1 MASEEKKLN
10 DQQTNEPNNQPSTE
24 DDSTATT
31 NPPQKD
37 ERPAPVLQ
45 ADDDDDPRP
54 MGDVDF
60 GQLLDQFEQE
70 QASLQEGEVVRGTV
84 VGISERGVVID
95 FGYKSEGIVNP
106 AEFTENGILAV
117 KPGDEVD
124 VLVKNMETADGLPI
138 LSRADAVRMKAWDDL
153 EKAYRD
159 GTSIKGRVMER
170 IKGGLRVDIDGIG
183 AFLPGSQVDVRPVR
197 NLDSLRNQEIEAKV
211 IKLNRKRSNVVL
223 SRKAVIEEDNAGRK
237 GQTLQH
243 IEEDIVVEGQIK
255 NLTDY
260 GAFVDLGGVD
270 GLLHVTDM
278 SWGRL
283 QNPSELFRVG
293 DNIQVKVLKF
303 DKERERVSLGYKQL
317 LPDPWSSVDERFPV
331 GSRVP
336 GRIASVA
343 DYGAFVEL
351 ENGVE
356 GLVHVSE
363 MSWSKR
369 VKHPSK
375 LVNPGDTVE
384 VEVLS
389 VDPKARRISLGMKQI
404 QDNPWQT
411 LHERYQVGT
420 RVHGRVR
427 NMTDF
432 GAFIE
437 IEDGVDGLVHV
448 SDISWSRRIKHPSE
462 VLKKGQEID
471 AIITS
476 IDAENRRLSLSIKDL
491 EPNAWDKFVNEH
503 KPGDVVKGKIARF
516 ANFGA
521 FVELDD
527 NLEGLCHISELSDE
541 RVEKPEDVVQLGQDM
556 EFKILRI
563 DVESKKI
570 GLSARAVGKAD
581 EPIIDTKVYSS
592 QAGSGMASLGELAD
606 FGLGR
611 SEPKA
616 APEPEPSPVAE
627 PAAEAEPATAPEAE
641 TEPVAEESA
650 AAAEPE
656 TGSATESDAQVQ
668 PDAETAAEAKPAQ
681 EEAPVDEPEAEAKPL
696 EEPPADGPPV
706 TEPEPEPN
714 PVKEPEPEEK
724 PEAEP
729 EPGPDDDQE

>member
-1 MASEEKKLN
+1 MASEESKLINQQPTN
-10 DQQTNEPNNQPSTE
+10 DEPASTE
-24 DDSTATT
+24 QENIQTESGA
-31 NPPQKD
+31 
-37 ERPAPVLQ
+37 EAAAPAPAPAPKAETPVTAAELG
-45 ADDDDDPRP
+45 DDDDDEPRAS
-54 MGDVDF
+54 GDVDF

-70 QASLQEGEVVRGTV
+70 QASLQEGEVFRGIV

-106 AEFTENGILAV
+106 AEFTENGVLAV
-117 KPGDEVD
+117 KAGDEVD
-124 VLVKNMETADGLPI
+124 VLVKNMETSDGLPI
-138 LSRADAVRMKAWDDL
+138 LSRADAVRMKAWDEL

-159 GTSIKGRVMER
+159 GTNIKGRVIER

-223 SRKAVIEEDNAGRK
+223 SRKAVIEEENAGRK
-237 GQTLQH
+237 GQTLGH

-278 SWGRL
+278 SWGTL
-283 QNPSELFRVG
+283 QNPSELFHVG
-293 DNIQVKVLKF
+293 DTIQVKVLKF
-303 DKERERVSLGYKQL
+303 DRDRERVSLGYKQL

-331 GSRVP
+331 GARVP
-336 GRIASVA
+336 GKIASVA

-375 LVNPGDTVE
+375 LVNPGDDVE

-427 NMTDF
+427 NLTDF

-476 IDAENRRLSLSIKDL
+476 IDADNRRLSLSIKDL
-491 EPNAWDKFVNEH
+491 EPNAWDRFVNEH
-503 KPGDVVKGKIARF
+503 HPGDVVHGKIARF

-527 NLEGLCHISELSDE
+527 SLEGLCHISELSEE
-541 RVEKPEDVVQLGQDM
+541 RVEKPEDVVQLGQEM

-563 DVESKKI
+563 DSESKKI
-570 GLSARAVGKAD
+570 GLSARAVGKD
-581 EPIIDTKVYSS
+581 EPVVDTKVYSS
-592 QAGSGMASLGELAD
+592 QVGSGMASLGELA
-606 FGLGR
+606 GLSR
-611 SEPKA
+611 PAEPEAKQPEPEAKAEPEAAAPAAEA
-616 APEPEPSPVAE
+616 APEPEAAAE
-627 PAAEAEPATAPEAE
+627 PSTAPAEEPAPEAQAAAEPNTAPEAE
-641 TEPVAEESA
+641 
-650 AAAEPE
+650 
-656 TGSATESDAQVQ
+656 
-668 PDAETAAEAKPAQ
+668 AEAKT
-681 EEAPVDEPEAEAKPL
+681 EEES
-696 EEPPADGPPV
+696 
-706 TEPEPEPN
+706 
-714 PVKEPEPEEK
+714 
-724 PEAEP
+724 
-729 EPGPDDDQE
+729 

>member
-1 MASEEKKLN
+1 MFSEEPKLN
-10 DQQTNEPNNQPSTE
+10 HSDATE
-24 DDSTATT
+24 DKTASGESEVSPQQAATAPT
-31 NPPQKD
+31 GEPVSIANPTENDDGSP
-37 ERPAPVLQ
+37 PA
-45 ADDDDDPRP
+45 
-54 MGDVDF
+54 GDVDF
-60 GQLLDQFEQE
+60 GELLDQFEQE
-70 QASLQEGEVVRGTV
+70 QATLQEGEVVRGTV

-106 AEFTENGILAV
+106 AEFTEDGVITV
-117 KPGDEVD
+117 KAGDEVE
-124 VLVKNMETADGLPI
+124 VLVKSMETADGLPV

-153 EKAYRD
+153 EKAYQE
-159 GTSIKGRVMER
+159 GSIVKGRVMER
-170 IKGGLRVDIDGIG
+170 IKGGLRIDIDGIA

-223 SRKAVIEEDNAGRK
+223 SRKAVIEGENAGRK
-237 GQTLQH
+237 DQTLGQ
-243 IEEDIVVEGQIK
+243 IEEDIIVEGQIK

-283 QNPSELFRVG
+283 QNPSELFKVG

-303 DKERERVSLGYKQL
+303 DRDRERVSLGYKQL
-317 LPDPWSSVDERFPV
+317 LPDPWSSVEERFPIGTRV
-331 GSRVP
+331 G

-375 LVNPGDTVE
+375 IVNPGDTVE

-404 QDNPWQT
+404 QENPWQT
-411 LHERYQVGT
+411 LHDRYQIGT

-427 NMTDF
+427 NLTDF

-476 IDAENRRLSLSIKDL
+476 IDTENRRLSLSIKDL
-491 EPNAWDKFVNEH
+491 EPNAWERFVNEH
-503 KPGDVVKGKIARF
+503 KPGDVVHGKIARF

-541 RVEKPEDVVQLGQDM
+541 RVAKPEDVVQLGQEM

-563 DVESKKI
+563 DAESKKI
-570 GLSARAVGKAD
+570 GLSARAVGKDD

-592 QAGSGMASLGELAD
+592 EAGSGMASLGELAD

-611 SEPKA
+611 
-616 APEPEPSPVAE
+616 
-627 PAAEAEPATAPEAE
+627 
-641 TEPVAEESA
+641 
-650 AAAEPE
+650 
-656 TGSATESDAQVQ
+656 
-668 PDAETAAEAKPAQ
+668 
-681 EEAPVDEPEAEAKPL
+681 
-696 EEPPADGPPV
+696 
-706 TEPEPEPN
+706 TEPE
-714 PVKEPEPEEK
+714 
-724 PEAEP
+724 
-729 EPGPDDDQE
+729 QE

>member
-1 MASEEKKLN
+1 MLSDEPKPNDGETNDTSSGAPEAAPQQAAATAASEARRNVATEAAP
-10 DQQTNEPNNQPSTE
+10 TETETPASEASANEAAKAASAPAPST
-24 DDSTATT
+24 D
-31 NPPQKD
+31 
-37 ERPAPVLQ
+37 
-45 ADDDDDPRP
+45 ADDDDDARP
-54 MGDVDF
+54 GDMDF

-70 QASLQEGEVVRGTV
+70 QATLQEGEVVRGTV

-95 FGYKSEGIVNP
+95 FGYKSEGLVNP
-106 AEFTENGILAV
+106 AEFTENGVISV
-117 KPGDEVD
+117 KPGDEVE
-124 VLVKNMETADGLPI
+124 VLVKSMETADGLPI

-153 EKAYRD
+153 EKAYQE
-159 GTSIKGRVMER
+159 GSTVKGRVIER
-170 IKGGLRVDIDGIG
+170 IKGGLRIDIDGIG

-223 SRKAVIEEDNAGRK
+223 SRKAVIETQNAGRK
-237 GQTLQH
+237 DQTLLH
-243 IEEDIVVEGQIK
+243 IEEEIIVEGQIK

-283 QNPSELFRVG
+283 QSPNELFKVG

-303 DKERERVSLGYKQL
+303 DRERERVSLGFKQL
-317 LPDPWSSVDERFPV
+317 QPDPWSSVEERFPI
-331 GSRVP
+331 GTRVN
-336 GRIASVA
+336 GKIASVA

-351 ENGVE
+351 ESGVE

-375 LVNPGDTVE
+375 IVNPGDSVE

-411 LHERYQVGT
+411 LNDRYQVGS

-427 NMTDF
+427 NLTDF

-476 IDAENRRLSLSIKDL
+476 IDVENRRLSLSIKDL
-491 EPNAWDKFVNEH
+491 EPNAWERFVTEH

-521 FVELDD
+521 FVELEE
-527 NLEGLCHISELSDE
+527 NLEGLCHISELSDD
-541 RVEKPEDVVQLGQDM
+541 RVAKPEDVVQVGQEMD
-556 EFKILRI
+556 FKILRI
-563 DVESKKI
+563 DSESKKI
-570 GLSARAVGKAD
+570 GLSARAVGKDD
-581 EPIIDTKVYSS
+581 EPIPDTKIYSS
-592 QAGSGMASLGELAD
+592 NIGSGMASLGELAD
-606 FGLGR
+606 FGI
-611 SEPKA
+611 ST
-616 APEPEPSPVAE
+616 PEPE
-627 PAAEAEPATAPEAE
+627 
-641 TEPVAEESA
+641 
-650 AAAEPE
+650 
-656 TGSATESDAQVQ
+656 
-668 PDAETAAEAKPAQ
+668 Q
-681 EEAPVDEPEAEAKPL
+681 E
-696 EEPPADGPPV
+696 
-706 TEPEPEPN
+706 
-714 PVKEPEPEEK
+714 
-724 PEAEP
+724 
-729 EPGPDDDQE
+729 

>member
-1 MASEEKKLN
+1 MFSEEPKLN
-10 DQQTNEPNNQPSTE
+10 HSNATEEKAPSGDSEASAQQTATAPTREPVSV
-24 DDSTATT
+24 A
-31 NPPQKD
+31 PPI
-37 ERPAPVLQ
+37 
-45 ADDDDDPRP
+45 DDDDDSRP
-54 MGDVDF
+54 AGDVDF

-70 QASLQEGEVVRGTV
+70 QATLQEGEVVRGTV

-106 AEFTENGILAV
+106 AEFTEDGVITV
-117 KPGDEVD
+117 KAGDEVE
-124 VLVKNMETADGLPI
+124 VLVKSMETADGLPV

-153 EKAYRD
+153 EKAYQE
-159 GTSIKGRVMER
+159 GSTVKGRVMER
-170 IKGGLRVDIDGIG
+170 IKGGLRIDIDGIA

-223 SRKAVIEEDNAGRK
+223 SRKAVIEGENAGRK
-237 GQTLQH
+237 DQTLGQ
-243 IEEDIVVEGQIK
+243 IEEDIIVEGQIK

-283 QNPSELFRVG
+283 QNPSELFKVG

-303 DKERERVSLGYKQL
+303 DRDRERVSLGYKQL
-317 LPDPWSSVDERFPV
+317 LPDPWSSVEERFPIGTRV
-331 GSRVP
+331 G

-375 LVNPGDTVE
+375 IVNPGDTVE

-404 QDNPWQT
+404 QENPWQT
-411 LHERYQVGT
+411 LHDRYQIGT

-427 NMTDF
+427 NLTDF

-476 IDAENRRLSLSIKDL
+476 IDTENRRLSLSIKDL
-491 EPNAWDKFVNEH
+491 EPNAWERFVNEH
-503 KPGDVVKGKIARF
+503 KPGDVVRGKIARF

-541 RVEKPEDVVQLGQDM
+541 RVAKPEDVVQLGQEM

-563 DVESKKI
+563 DAESKKI
-570 GLSARAVGKAD
+570 GLSARAVGRDD

-592 QAGSGMASLGELAD
+592 EAGSGMASLGELAD

-611 SEPKA
+611 
-616 APEPEPSPVAE
+616 
-627 PAAEAEPATAPEAE
+627 
-641 TEPVAEESA
+641 TEP
-650 AAAEPE
+650 
-656 TGSATESDAQVQ
+656 
-668 PDAETAAEAKPAQ
+668 
-681 EEAPVDEPEAEAKPL
+681 
-696 EEPPADGPPV
+696 
-706 TEPEPEPN
+706 
-714 PVKEPEPEEK
+714 
-724 PEAEP
+724 
-729 EPGPDDDQE
+729 DQE

>member
-1 MASEEKKLN
+1 MFSEEPKLN
-10 DQQTNEPNNQPSTE
+10 NSEVNDQPSSGE
-24 DDSTATT
+24 QTATASQQAAPAREKQ
-31 NPPQKD
+31 PP
-37 ERPAPVLQ
+37 PITT
-45 ADDDDDPRP
+45 ADDDEPRQG
-54 MGDVDF
+54 GDVDF

-70 QASLQEGEVVRGTV
+70 QATLQEGEVVRGTV

-106 AEFTENGILAV
+106 AEFTENGVLSV
-117 KPGDEVD
+117 KPGDEVE
-124 VLVKNMETADGLPI
+124 VLVKSMETADGLPV

-159 GTSIKGRVMER
+159 GTSVKGRVIER
-170 IKGGLRVDIDGIG
+170 IKGGLRVDIDGIA

-223 SRKAVIEEDNAGRK
+223 SRKAVLEEANAGK
-237 GQTLQH
+237 KDQTLQH

-283 QNPSELFRVG
+283 QNPNELFKVG
-293 DNIQVKVLKF
+293 DVIQVKVLKF
-303 DKERERVSLGYKQL
+303 DRERERVSLGYKQL
-317 LPDPWSSVDERFPV
+317 LPDPWSSVEERFPIS
-331 GSRVP
+331 SRVS
-336 GRIASVA
+336 GKVASVA

-351 ENGVE
+351 ESGIE

-384 VEVLS
+384 VEILS
-389 VDPKARRISLGMKQI
+389 VDPKGRRISLGMKQI
-404 QDNPWQT
+404 QENPWQT
-411 LHERYQVGT
+411 LHERYQVGM

-427 NMTDF
+427 NLTDF

-476 IDAENRRLSLSIKDL
+476 IDTENRRLSLSIKDL
-491 EPNAWDKFVNEH
+491 EPNAWDKFVSEH
-503 KPGDVVKGKIARF
+503 APGDVVRGKIARF

-527 NLEGLCHISELSDE
+527 NLEGLCHISELSEE
-541 RVEKPEDVVQLGQDM
+541 RVAKPEDVVQLGQEMD
-556 EFKILRI
+556 FKILRI

-570 GLSARAVGKAD
+570 GLSARAVGKD
-581 EPIIDTKVYSS
+581 EPVVDTKIYSS
-592 QAGSGMASLGELAD
+592 EVGSGMASLGELAD

-611 SEPKA
+611 S
-616 APEPEPSPVAE
+616 
-627 PAAEAEPATAPEAE
+627 T
-641 TEPVAEESA
+641 T
-650 AAAEPE
+650 
-656 TGSATESDAQVQ
+656 ATES
-668 PDAETAAEAKPAQ
+668 
-681 EEAPVDEPEAEAKPL
+681 EE
-696 EEPPADGPPV
+696 
-706 TEPEPEPN
+706 
-714 PVKEPEPEEK
+714 
-724 PEAEP
+724 
-729 EPGPDDDQE
+729 DQK

>member
-10 DQQTNEPNNQPSTE
+10 NQETNETNRLSGEQENPQSTPTNTSPQDAKMPSAHE
-24 DDSTATT
+24 DDEE
-31 NPPQKD
+31 Q
-37 ERPAPVLQ
+37 RPS
-45 ADDDDDPRP
+45 
-54 MGDVDF
+54 GDVDF

-70 QASLQEGEVVRGTV
+70 QAALQEGEVVRGTV

-106 AEFTENGILAV
+106 AEFTENGVLAV
-117 KPGDEVD
+117 KAGDEVD
-124 VLVKNMETADGLPI
+124 VLVKNMETSDGLPI
-138 LSRADAVRMKAWDDL
+138 LSRADAVRMRAWDDL

-159 GTSIKGRVMER
+159 GTNIKGRVIER

-223 SRKAVIEEDNAGRK
+223 SRKAVIEEENAGRK

-331 GSRVP
+331 GARVP
-336 GRIASVA
+336 GRVASVA

-351 ENGVE
+351 ESGVE

-375 LVNPGDTVE
+375 LVNPGDNVE

-427 NMTDF
+427 NLTDF

-491 EPNAWDKFVNEH
+491 EPNAWDRFITEH
-503 KPGDVVKGKIARF
+503 KPGDVVRGKIARF

-527 NLEGLCHISELSDE
+527 NLEGLCHISELSEE
-541 RVEKPEDVVQLGQDM
+541 RVEKPEDVVQLGQEM

-563 DVESKKI
+563 DSESKKI
-570 GLSARAVGKAD
+570 GLSHRAVGKDD
-581 EPIIDTKVYSS
+581 EPIVDTKVYSS

-611 SEPKA
+611 IEQKA
-616 APEPEPSPVAE
+616 SEPEPKPVSE
-627 PAAEAEPATAPEAE
+627 P
-641 TEPVAEESA
+641 ESDVKPIE
-650 AAAEPE
+650 EPE
-656 TGSATESDAQVQ
+656 TENSI
-668 PDAETAAEAKPAQ
+668 
-681 EEAPVDEPEAEAKPL
+681 PV
-696 EEPPADGPPV
+696 EEPTPD
-706 TEPEPEPN
+706 ESEL
-714 PVKEPEPEEK
+714 
-724 PEAEP
+724 
-729 EPGPDDDQE
+729 PGPGGPAEDKREP

>member
-1 MASEEKKLN
+1 MASEETKLN
-10 DQQTNEPNNQPSTE
+10 NQEVNDTNPTSSEQPTSPST
-24 DDSTATT
+24 
-31 NPPQKD
+31 PPIPSPKV
-37 ERPAPVLQ
+37 ESAPVESR
-45 ADDDDDPRP
+45 ADDDEEQRP
-54 MGDVDF
+54 AGDVDF

-106 AEFTENGILAV
+106 AEFTENGVLAV
-117 KPGDEVD
+117 KAGDEVD

-138 LSRADAVRMKAWDDL
+138 LSRADALRMKAWDDL
-153 EKAYRD
+153 EKCYRD
-159 GTSIKGRVMER
+159 GTSIKGRVIER
-170 IKGGLRVDIDGIG
+170 IKGGLRVDIDGIA

-223 SRKAVIEEDNAGRK
+223 SRKAVIEEENQGRK

-293 DNIQVKVLKF
+293 DSIQVKVLKF
-303 DKERERVSLGYKQL
+303 DRERERVSLGYKQL

-375 LVNPGDTVE
+375 LVNPGDAVE

-427 NMTDF
+427 NLTDF

-491 EPNAWDKFVNEH
+491 EPNAWDRFITEH
-503 KPGDVVKGKIARF
+503 KPGDVVRGKIARF

-527 NLEGLCHISELSDE
+527 NLEGLCHISELSEE
-541 RVEKPEDVVQLGQDM
+541 RVEKPEDVVQLGQEM

-563 DVESKKI
+563 DAESKKI
-570 GLSARAVGKAD
+570 GLSARAVGKED
-581 EPIIDTKVYSS
+581 EPVIDTKVYSS
-592 QAGSGMASLGELAD
+592 QAKSGMASLGELAD
-606 FGLGR
+606 FGLG
-611 SEPKA
+611 K
-616 APEPEPSPVAE
+616 PEPEVK
-627 PAAEAEPATAPEAE
+627 
-641 TEPVAEESA
+641 TEPES
-650 AAAEPE
+650 EPE
-656 TGSATESDAQVQ
+656 VKT
-668 PDAETAAEAKPAQ
+668 
-681 EEAPVDEPEAEAKPL
+681 EPELKA
-696 EEPPADGPPV
+696 
-706 TEPEPEPN
+706 EPEPEPAPEPESEHKE
-714 PVKEPEPEEK
+714 PVGEPGPEPEPIREPAGEE
-724 PEAEP
+724 
-729 EPGPDDDQE
+729 DQK

>member
-1 MASEEKKLN
+1 MASEESKLN
-10 DQQTNEPNNQPSTE
+10 NQETSDDNPAATEQPSSPTT
-24 DDSTATT
+24 STTT
-31 NPPQKD
+31 AAAKD
-37 ERPAPVLQ
+37 PGPAIVNT
-45 ADDDDDPRP
+45 ADDDDDEPTAS
-54 MGDVDF
+54 GDMDF

-106 AEFTENGILAV
+106 AEFTENGVLAV
-117 KPGDEVD
+117 KAGDEVD
-124 VLVKNMETADGLPI
+124 VLVKNMETSDGLPV
-138 LSRADAVRMKAWDDL
+138 LSRADAVRMKAWDEL

-159 GTSIKGRVMER
+159 GTNVKGRVMER

-197 NLDSLRNQEIEAKV
+197 NLDSLRNHEIEAKV

-223 SRKAVIEEDNAGRK
+223 SRKAVIEEENAGRK
-237 GQTLQH
+237 GETLGH
-243 IEEDIVVEGQIK
+243 IEEDIVLEGQIK

-283 QNPSELFRVG
+283 QNPAEIFRVG

-303 DKERERVSLGYKQL
+303 DRDRERVSLGYKQL
-317 LPDPWSSVDERFPV
+317 MPDPWSSVEERFPV
-331 GSRVP
+331 GTRVP

-375 LVNPGDTVE
+375 LVNPGDAVE

-427 NMTDF
+427 NLTDF

-437 IEDGVDGLVHV
+437 IEEGVDGLVHV

-476 IDAENRRLSLSIKDL
+476 IDADNRRLSLSIKDL
-491 EPNAWDKFVNEH
+491 EPNAWDRFVNDH
-503 KPGDVVKGKIARF
+503 SPGDIVHGKIARF

-527 NLEGLCHISELSDE
+527 NLEGLCHISELSED
-541 RVEKPEDVVQLGQDM
+541 RVDKPEDAVQLGQEM

-563 DVESKKI
+563 DIENKKI
-570 GLSARAVGKAD
+570 GLSARAVGKD
-581 EPIIDTKVYSS
+581 EPIIDAKVYSS

-611 SEPKA
+611 SQPEPRQEAKSEP
-616 APEPEPSPVAE
+616 APEPEAE
-627 PAAEAEPATAPEAE
+627 PDAQAIKEPESETATEPVSEPEPEPAPVSEPEPEAE
-641 TEPVAEESA
+641 AAAEPNTAPAADTESEAVAA
-650 AAAEPE
+650 AAAEPN
-656 TGSATESDAQVQ
+656 TAPADESS
-668 PDAETAAEAKPAQ
+668 
-681 EEAPVDEPEAEAKPL
+681 EPEAR
-696 EEPPADGPPV
+696 V
-706 TEPEPEPN
+706 
-714 PVKEPEPEEK
+714 
-724 PEAEP
+724 
-729 EPGPDDDQE
+729 DQESA